1 MNPYRVVLADDHA
14 MFRQGV
20 KRILQDAD
28 ELEVVGEASDG
39 IELLEV
45 SKKMSPDMVIVDIS
59 MPNLRG
65 LEATREIKALFP
77 NVKVLILTMFRGKE
91 YVYGAISAGAEGYLL
106 KEDADTELFV
116 AVEKIRQGGRYISP
130 ILSGELTHELI
141 HTGHERQT
149 SSSGNLL
156 TLREKEV
163 LKLIAE
169 GKSHK
174 EIADLLFISVRTVDH
189 HRANIMRKLNI
200 KDTANLTKYAIR
212 EGYTSVTR

>member
-1 MNPYRVVLADDHA
+1 MSPYRVVLADDHA

-20 KRILQDAD
+20 KRILRDVD
-28 ELEVVGEASDG
+28 NLEIVGEASDG

-45 SKKMSPDMVIVDIS
+45 LKEMTPDLVILDIS

-65 LEATREIKALFP
+65 LEATREIKMLSP
-77 NVKVLILTMFRGKE
+77 NVKVLILTMHRGEE

-106 KEDADTELFV
+106 KEDADTELFI
-116 AVEKIRQGGRYISP
+116 AVEKIRQGERYISP

-141 HTGHERQT
+141 RIRHEGQTT
-149 SSSGNLL
+149 SSYESL

-169 GKSHK
+169 GKPHK
-174 EIADLLFISVRTVDH
+174 DIADLLFISIRTVDH

-212 EGYTSVTR
+212 KGYTSVTP

>member
-1 MNPYRVVLADDHA
+1 MKTIRLMLVDDHDVVRVGLKT
-14 MFRQGV
+14 F
-20 KRILQDAD
+20 LETQDD
-28 ELEVVGEASDG
+28 FQVVGEARDG
-39 IELLEV
+39 LELLEV
-45 SKKMSPDMVIVDIS
+45 SKETNPDMVILDIS

-65 LEATREIKALFP
+65 LEATREIKMIFP
-77 NVKVLILTMFRGKE
+77 NVKVLILTMHSDKE

-106 KEDADTELFV
+106 KEDADTELFA
-116 AVEKIRQGGRYISP
+116 AVETIRQGGRYISP

-141 HTGHERQT
+141 HFHHKGQPA
-149 SSSGNLL
+149 SNGNLL

-174 EIADLLFISVRTVDH
+174 EIAALLFISVRTVDH
-189 HRANIMRKLNI
+189 HRANIMTKLNI

-212 EGYTSVTR
+212 RGYTSATS

>member
-20 KRILQDAD
+20 KRILQDAED
-28 ELEVVGEASDG
+28 LEVVGEASDG

-45 SKKMSPDMVIVDIS
+45 SKETSPDMVIIDIS

-65 LEATREIKALFP
+65 LEATREIKTLFP

-116 AVEKIRQGGRYISP
+116 AVKKIRQGGRYISP
-130 ILSGELTHELI
+130 ILSGELTHELV
-141 HTGHERQT
+141 HTGHEGK
-149 SSSGNLL
+149 SSPGNLL

-169 GKSHK
+169 GKPHK

-212 EGYTSVTR
+212 EGYTSVTP